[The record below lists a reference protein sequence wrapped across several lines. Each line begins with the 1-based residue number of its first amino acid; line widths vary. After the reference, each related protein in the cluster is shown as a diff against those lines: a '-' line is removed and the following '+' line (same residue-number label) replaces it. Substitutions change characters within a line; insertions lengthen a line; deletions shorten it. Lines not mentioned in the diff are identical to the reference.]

1 MPNKFSFKLL
11 NYIMEKKKI
20 GIITLPFEPNYG
32 WILQLWALN
41 HFLCANGY
49 DTEVLDRRW
58 NEEKAKYS
66 KNLIRWIY
74 YNICCRDFNK
84 FFNTK
89 LCVSDT
95 FRSSSKLSNYVN
107 SNKFEAVVFGS
118 DQIWRIEN
126 VRDANLDFFGEFIKN
141 SSVKSIAYSASFGT
155 DNWKGT
161 KEDTLFVSKLLQGF
175 SSVSVR
181 EDSGVEMCNRI
192 FHINAKLTVDPT
204 LLLKKSDYDI
214 LVNTKKGCDKIVTY
228 ILDSNHKKDLLIN
241 KICEYLH
248 SERSELYVKGKSK
261 FHLYKPISTW
271 ISSIKNAK
279 FVVVDSFH
287 GMVFSIIFHKQFLV
301 ICNNNRGKT
310 RFTSLLSLLHLE
322 SRLVTENYIFNPDF
336 FDSYIDYSNVEK
348 TLTELRVQSADY
360 LLKSLS

>member
-1 MPNKFSFKLL
+1 
-11 NYIMEKKKI
+11 MEKKKI

-49 DTEVLDRRW
+49 DTELLDRRW
-58 NEEKAKYS
+58 NEEKTKFG
-66 KNLIRWIY
+66 KNFIRWIY
-74 YNICCRDFNK
+74 YNICCRDFNR
-84 FFNTK
+84 FLNNH
-89 LCVSDT
+89 LCRSEI
-95 FRSSSKLSNYVN
+95 FRLSSKLSNYIN

-126 VRDANLDFFGEFIKN
+126 VRQADLDFFGGCVQN
-141 SSVKSIAYSASFGT
+141 SSVKLIAYSASFGT

-161 KEDTLFVSKLLQGF
+161 KEDTLLVSKLLQGF

-192 FHINAKLTVDPT
+192 FQINARLTVDPT

-214 LVNTKKGCDKIVTY
+214 LVNTKKGSDKIVTY
-228 ILDSNHKKDLLIN
+228 VLDSNPKKDLLIN
-241 KICEYLH
+241 RICDYLH
-248 SERSELYVKGKSK
+248 SERFELYVRGKSK

-301 ICNNNRGKT
+301 ICIENRGKT

-322 SRLVTENYIFNPDF
+322 NRLVTENYIFDPDF

-348 TLTELRVQSADY
+348 TLTELRSQSVDY
-360 LLKSLS
+360 LLKSLSQK